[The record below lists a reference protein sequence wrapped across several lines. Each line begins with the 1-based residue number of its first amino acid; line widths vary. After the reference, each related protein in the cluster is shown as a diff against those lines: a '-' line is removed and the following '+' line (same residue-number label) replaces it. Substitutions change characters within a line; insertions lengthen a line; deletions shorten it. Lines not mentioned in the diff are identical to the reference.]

1 MGTIWIREFTGGLDL
16 RRLAE
21 ASPGGTLI
29 RARDGHIT
37 RGGEFQQR
45 ADFVEVYTLPAGQTR
60 GLAATPDGLVVFGH
74 QTEPGGIPAGVTYQ
88 RLQHPSGE
96 ALATVP
102 YATLFRGKVQAIGE
116 YTDDSRYQFFDGTL
130 VSDVNGPP
138 YASGSGAPAALL
150 TQGQKMYVA
159 AGPNLFFSAV
169 ADSTDF
175 GAGVGTGEG
184 FIVMSTHAE
193 GSEELTG
200 LARYD
205 EYTAVF
211 ARRVIQTWYLD
222 PDPGLSRQA
231 QVLNNTGAIAG
242 RSITQFGDGDVFY
255 LDRSG
260 IRSLRARDSSNSA
273 ATTDIGSPIDPDV
286 VDRILTLGDA
296 EAARAI
302 GVIEPRDG
310 RFWLAIRDRIY
321 VFSYFTASKVSA
333 WSEYLPGFAVDD
345 MIVWDDRVWL
355 RSGDTIYVYGGTGD
369 AFRYSADVQAE
380 AWMPYLDANVP
391 FREKMLTGVDAA
403 ARGVW
408 EVRVGMDP
416 NNHDATD
423 LVARV
428 DRTTYGI
435 ERIRAAGQFNHISLR
450 FKALAPVS
458 AAEPA
463 VLSAAVVHFERDAE
477 EDS

>member
-45 ADFVEVYTLPAGQTR
+45 AEFVPVYTLPAGQTR
-60 GLAATPDGLVVFGH
+60 GLAAAPGGLVVFGH
-74 QTEPGGIPAGVTYQ
+74 QSSPVGIPAGVTYQ
-88 RLQHPSGE
+88 QIAHPAGE
-96 ALATVP
+96 ALSEVVA
-102 YATLFRGKVQAIGE
+102 ATLFRGNIQSIGE
-116 YTDDSRYQFFDGTL
+116 YTDGSRYQFFNGTL
-130 VSDVNGPP
+130 VSDANGPP
-138 YASGSGAPAALL
+138 YDADSSPPTALL

-159 AGPNLFFSAV
+159 AGANLFFSAV
-169 ADSTDF
+169 ADSTDYGA
-175 GAGVGTGEG
+175 GAGVGDG
-184 FIVMSTHAE
+184 FLVMSTHSE

-222 PDPGLSRQA
+222 PDPDLNRQA

-260 IRSLRARDSSNSA
+260 VRSLRARNSSNSA
-273 ATTDIGSPIDPDV
+273 ATTDIGSPIDPAVADL
-286 VDRILTLGDA
+286 ILEIGEA
-296 EAARAI
+296 EAAKAI

-310 RFWLAIRDRIY
+310 RFWMAVKDRIY

-333 WSEYLPGFAVDD
+333 WSEYRPGFVVED
-345 MIVWDDRVWL
+345 MVVWNDHVWI
-355 RSGDTIYVYGGTGD
+355 RSGDTIYVYGGVGD
-369 AFRYSADVQAE
+369 TFQYSANVQAE
-380 AWMPYLDANVP
+380 AWLPYLDADAP
-391 FREKMLTGVDAA
+391 FREKLLTGLDAA
-403 ARGVW
+403 VRGTW
-408 EVRVGMDP
+408 EIRVAMDP
-416 NNHDATD
+416 NDLSVSDLAT
-423 LVARV
+423 RV
-428 DRTTYGI
+428 YRTTYGL
-435 ERIRAAGQFNHISLR
+435 ERIRADGWFNHLSLR

-458 AAEPA
+458 PTEPA
-463 VLSAAVVHFERDAE
+463 LLSTAVIHFVRDDE